1 MISLVVQ
8 NDVKPRGLPGQSDEP
23 GRYRQRFEHHHLP
36 DVKSEGNLLGEMHKL
51 SLFTNHVTIPTTI
64 P

>member
-23 GRYRQRFEHHHLP
+23 GRYRPRFEHHHLP